1 MTDVT
6 LARTPGRITGWLRA
20 RLVPLA
26 VINLATNMLLVVTGG
41 VVRLTSSG
49 LGCPTWP
56 ECTDGSYVRHG
67 ATGIHG
73 VIEFTNR
80 MLTYVLV
87 AVAIAVVIAAWKHRG
102 KVRRLAVGIAL
113 GIPLQAVIGGI
124 SVLTKLNPWVV
135 ALHLLAS
142 MAMVCLCVWLVD
154 TLWSP
159 RRQAASRLVR
169 SLAIATFA
177 VGWVVLWLGTIVT
190 GSGPHSGDIHSKRTG
205 LDPATV
211 SQLHAA
217 AVDVLVVLTIC
228 LLIAGRRDRYL
239 RLVFGALLGV
249 ELLQGV
255 VGWIQYETGLPAF
268 VVGLHMLG
276 AALTAAGLAR
286 AVLATRRHAADY
298 ATEPVRRGEPAGAS
312 PIR

>member
-1 MTDVT
+1 VT
-6 LARTPGRITGWLRA
+6 STEQAARAGRHGIDWLRA
-20 RLVPLA
+20 HLVPLTVA
-26 VINLATNMLLVVTGG
+26 NLVANMVLVVTGG

-56 ECTDGSYVRHG
+56 DCQSGGLVPHG
-67 ATGIHG
+67 ALSINKF
-73 VIEFTNR
+73 IEFTNR

-87 AVAIAVVIAAWKHRG
+87 AVAVAVVIAAWQHRG
-102 KVRRLAVGIAL
+102 AVRRLAIGIAL

-154 TLWSP
+154 IVWSP
-159 RRQAASRLVR
+159 RREAAGRAIST
-169 SLAIATFA
+169 LAIVTFVA
-177 VGWVVLWLGTIVT
+177 GWVVLWLGTVVT
-190 GSGPHSGDIHSKRTG
+190 GSGPHAGDIHSKRNG
-205 LDPATV
+205 FDPATV
-211 SQLHAA
+211 SHLHAY
-217 AVDVLVVLTIC
+217 AVDVLVALTLA
-228 LLIAGRRDRYL
+228 LLLLAWRDRYL
-239 RLVFGALLGV
+239 RLVSGALLVV

-286 AVLATRRHAADY
+286 VVLATR
-298 ATEPVRRGEPAGAS
+298 PRG
-312 PIR
+312 